1 MFNKNLKYYRLKKN
15 MSKKE
20 LASLIGVTPMAIT
33 YYESG
38 ERKPNMDTIKAM
50 AKALG
55 IKISDFLNN
64 RNENL
69 TFVHG
74 EFRKGSKLAVSQQEY
89 IREDVEEYM
98 GRFYSV
104 VNILGGEVLPDAPT
118 VNEITLTGNL
128 EEDAKKMRE
137 YLGISVAGPIG
148 NLIQLLENRGI
159 LVYACDIEMMLF
171 PV

>member
-1 MFNKNLKYYRLKKN
+1 
-15 MSKKE
+15 
-20 LASLIGVTPMAIT
+20 
-33 YYESG
+33 
-38 ERKPNMDTIKAM
+38 
-50 AKALG
+50 
-55 IKISDFLNN
+55 
-64 RNENL
+64 
-69 TFVHG
+69 
-74 EFRKGSKLAVSQQEY
+74 
-89 IREDVEEYM
+89 M

-159 LVYACDIEMMLF
+159 LVYACDIENDAFSGMNGALTAIGESYDYMLVKGDKKLTVSVVGCRMRNYVSDQPF
-171 PV
+171 TIQNPMARIQAIACIDKEEEFYNNP